1 MRLGATALVLLFTAS
16 AAEWDR
22 FRGPNGSGVSGARGV
37 PAEFGPTRNLLWK
50 TGLPPGHSSPV
61 LTAGRIFL
69 TAFDGDKLLTIALD
83 RQSGKIL
90 WRRESPRPRKE
101 RVDPRNSPASPT
113 PATDGKNVY
122 VFFPDYGLVSYGFDG
137 NERWRLPLGP
147 FDNLYGMGAS
157 PVIAGGNVVLVCD
170 QTKGSFILAAGKDD
184 GRVRWRRDRPE
195 ALSGHSTPIVWEPRP
210 GALEIVTASSF
221 RMDAYSADTG
231 ENTWFVRGLASEMK
245 STPVLHGG
253 TFYINGYNLPEND
266 PGKQVKVPPFDEML
280 AKHDADHDGKL
291 SLKESPDKKFEGLF
305 PYLDLNHDGFLDA
318 EDWRVYTLMM
328 TAENGLLAIRPA
340 GGRGDLTATAITWSY
355 RRAIPQLPSVLL
367 YRDVLYMINDSGV
380 LTTLN
385 PSNGE
390 VLKQARVRGVADKY
404 FASPVAADGKVYFVS
419 LNGTVTVLTAGPD
432 HTVLARNDLDDEAY
446 ATPAIDAG
454 RIYIR
459 TKSALWCF
467 GEK

>member
-1 MRLGATALVLLFTAS
+1 MRFGSLALALLLTAS

-22 FRGPNGSGVSGARGV
+22 FRGPNGSGVSDARGV
-37 PAEFGPTRNLLWK
+37 PAEFGPTRNLVWK
-50 TGLPPGHSSPV
+50 TGLPPGHSSPI
-61 LTAGRIFL
+61 LASNRIFL
-69 TAFDGDKLLTIALD
+69 TAFDDGKLLTIALD
-83 RQSGKIL
+83 RHSGKIL
-90 WRRESPRPRKE
+90 WRRETPRPRKE

-113 PATDGKNVY
+113 PASDGKNVY
-122 VFFPDYGLVSYGFDG
+122 VFFPDFGLVSYGFDG

-157 PVIAGGNVVLVCD
+157 PVIVGDKVVLVCD
-170 QTKGSFILAAGKDD
+170 QTKGSFVLAAGKDD

-210 GALEIVTASSF
+210 GVLEIVTASSF
-221 RMDAYSADTG
+221 RMDAYAAANG

-245 STPVLHGG
+245 STPVLRGD

-266 PGKQVKVPPFDEML
+266 PGKQVRVPPFDEML
-280 AKHDADHDGKL
+280 AKQDSDHDGKL
-291 SLKESPDKKFEGLF
+291 SIKESPDKKFEGLF

-318 EDWRVYTLMM
+318 EDWRVYMLMM

-340 GGRGDLTATAITWSY
+340 GGRGDLTATSIKWSY

-390 VLKQARVRGVADKY
+390 VFKQARLRGVADRY

-432 HTVLARNDLDDEAY
+432 HSVLARNDLDDEAY

-454 RIYIR
+454 RLYIR